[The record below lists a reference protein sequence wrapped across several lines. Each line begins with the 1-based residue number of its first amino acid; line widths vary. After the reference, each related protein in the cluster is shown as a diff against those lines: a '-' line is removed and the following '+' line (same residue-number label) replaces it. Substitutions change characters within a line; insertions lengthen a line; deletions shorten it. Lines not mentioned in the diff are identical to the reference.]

1 MGTVGIA
8 GATVAQKKDFRG
20 KYALVALSRVL
31 FNGLYRLFCLGTR
44 RDEVL
49 FFSRQANHPSE
60 DFVALGREFME
71 RGWQVCYLT
80 KKLSKRSVP
89 SYCPFIVREL
99 YHLAR
104 CRICFVD
111 RYDPVICL
119 LDFKGVRESGLAAG
133 TFDEFPTEP
142 LIIQLWHA
150 FGAFKKFGYQ
160 SVDTPE
166 GHDSANA
173 ELFRIHRNYSY
184 VICSGEGAQEAFAEA
199 FRVPRHRVVP
209 LLRPEYDRLV
219 AIGRRRSRA
228 VPAGGQ
234 GGRLRILFAPTLR
247 SASGSPRPFV
257 DLYRGGAWRVLE
269 EAAQVAWSFHPLER
283 QGEAAGDI
291 NELLPRADMVVTDYS
306 SIVYEAAIL
315 RIPVLFYVPDIGE
328 YRLSPGLNADPAAA
342 VPSIAFQDADALIDA
357 LLRYDPRRKESYLAP
372 LDRFCRQSGLAVPD
386 PGGPSRQGE
395 TGSSAASVL
404 VDFALSALQA
414 SSEVA
419 E

>member
-1 MGTVGIA
+1 MGTVEIA
-8 GATVAQKKDFRG
+8 GATTAQRKDFRG
-20 KYALVALSRVL
+20 KHVLVALSRLL
-31 FNGLYRLFCLGTR
+31 FNGLYRLFCLGAR

-60 DFVALGREFME
+60 DFIALGQEFTE

-80 KKLSKRSVP
+80 KKLSKRSIP
-89 SYCPFIVREL
+89 FYCPFIVREL
-99 YHLAR
+99 YHLAH

-119 LDFKGVRESGLAAG
+119 LDFKGTHEDGLAAG
-133 TFDEFPTEP
+133 IFDEFPTEP

-184 VICSGEGAQEAFAEA
+184 VICSGKGAQEAFAEA
-199 FRVPRHRVVP
+199 FRIPRHRVVP

-219 AIGRRRSRA
+219 AIRQHRSR
-228 VPAGGQ
+228 VMPVDGRGE
-234 GGRLRILFAPTLR
+234 RLRILFAPTLR

-257 DLYRGGAWRVLE
+257 DLYRGGAWRILE
-269 EAAQVAWSFHPLER
+269 EVAWVDWSFHPLEQ

-291 NELLPRADMVVTDYS
+291 NDLLPRADIVVTDYS
-306 SIVYEAAIL
+306 SIIYEAAIL
-315 RIPVLFYVPDIGE
+315 RIPVLFYVPDVQD
-328 YRLSPGLNADPAAA
+328 YRLSPGLNIDPAAA
-342 VPSIAFQDADALIDA
+342 VPSIAFEDADALIDA
-357 LLRYDPRRKESYLAP
+357 LMHYDPRRKGSYLAQ
-372 LDRFCRQSGLAVPD
+372 LDCFSVQSGLVV
-386 PGGPSRQGE
+386 S
-395 TGSSAASVL
+395 GSEDYLQEKGNKGSATSVL
-404 VDFALSALQA
+404 VDFALDALQA
-414 SSEVA
+414 SPEVI

>member
-8 GATVAQKKDFRG
+8 GATVAQRKDFRG
-20 KYALVALSRVL
+20 KHALVALSRVL

-60 DFVALGREFME
+60 DFLAIGREFME
-71 RGWQVCYLT
+71 RGWQVGYLT
-80 KKLSKRSVP
+80 KKLSKGSIL

-119 LDFKGVRESGLAAG
+119 LDFKGVRESGLAGG
-133 TFDEFPTEP
+133 TFEEFPAEP

-184 VICSGEGAQEAFAEA
+184 VICSGEGAQGAFAEA
-199 FRVPRHRVVP
+199 FRIPRHRVVP

-219 AIGRRRSRA
+219 AIRRRQSRA
-228 VPAGGQ
+228 VPADGQ
-234 GGRLRILFAPTLR
+234 GGRVRILFAPTLR

-257 DLYRGGAWRVLE
+257 DLYKGDAWRALE
-269 EAAQVAWSFHPLER
+269 EVAQVDWSFHPLEQ

-315 RIPVLFYVPDIGE
+315 RIPVLFYVPDIE
-328 YRLSPGLNADPAAA
+328 DYRLSPGLNIDPVAAA
-342 VPSIAFQDADALIDA
+342 PSIAFEDADALIDV
-357 LLRYDPRRKESYLAP
+357 LLHYDPRRKESYLAQ
-372 LDRFCRQSGLAVPD
+372 LDRFSMQSGLAVFGSEGLSP
-386 PGGPSRQGE
+386 QGE
-395 TGSSAASVL
+395 DEGSAASSL
-404 VDFALSALQA
+404 VDFALGALQA
-414 SSEVA
+414 SSEVT